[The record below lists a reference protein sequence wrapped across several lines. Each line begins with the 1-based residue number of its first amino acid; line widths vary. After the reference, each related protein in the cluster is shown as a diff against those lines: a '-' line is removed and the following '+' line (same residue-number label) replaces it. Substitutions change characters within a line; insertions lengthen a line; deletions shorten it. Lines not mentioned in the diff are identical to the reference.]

1 MKTTTPAQKQKK
13 QQQQKDNLIDLTHFQ
28 QLEKTNYW
36 FTIKKN
42 S

>member
-13 QQQQKDNLIDLTHFQ
+13 QQQQKDNLIGLTHFQ

-36 FTIKKN
+36 FTLENTI
-42 S
+42 